1 MQLRTWAFRVNTK
14 GDRVVEPSAERKLK
28 VGELA
33 ERTNKTVRALRLYEE
48 RGLLTPAERSQG
60 GFRLYS
66 KHSVD
71 RVSLIDRLQSVGMSL
86 SEISDLLSVWNDA
99 ETNPFGLRRLQEE
112 YKRRLLDVRARIE
125 ALQEVETLLEEGVT
139 FIDGCQPC
147 VPQKSGCGCND
158 CDRFDTGDSDL
169 LMVTGV
175 TG

>member
-1 MQLRTWAFRVNTK
+1 MTK
-14 GDRVVEPSAERKLK
+14 SKRQRKLK

-33 ERTNKTVRALRLYEE
+33 ERTNKTVRALGLYEE

-60 GFRLYS
+60 GFRLFAEQ
-66 KHSVD
+66 SVE

-86 SEISDLLSVWNDA
+86 NEISDLFSVWNDA
-99 ETNPFGLRRLQEE
+99 ETNHFGMRRLQQE
-112 YKRRLLDVRARIE
+112 YRRRLVDVRARIE
-125 ALQEVETLLEEGVT
+125 ALQEVESLIEEGIG

-147 VPQKSGCGCND
+147 VPSKTGCGCND
-158 CDRFDTGDSDL
+158 CDRFESTDSDL

>member
-1 MQLRTWAFRVNTK
+1 MTIVTELSV
-14 GDRVVEPSAERKLK
+14 ERKLK

-48 RGLLTPAERSQG
+48 RGLLTPSERSQG

-66 KHSVD
+66 KQSVK

-86 SEISDLLSVWNDA
+86 SEISDLLCIWSEA
-99 ETNPFGLRRLQEE
+99 ETNQFGMRRLQQE

-125 ALQEVETLLEEGVT
+125 ALQDVESLLQEGIG
-139 FIDGCQPC
+139 FIDGCEPC
-147 VPQKSGCGCND
+147 VSQKTGCGCNE
-158 CDRFDTGDSDL
+158 CDRFDATDSDL

>member
-1 MQLRTWAFRVNTK
+1 M
-14 GDRVVEPSAERKLK
+14 VEMSVERKLK

-66 KHSVD
+66 SHSVK

-86 SEISDLLSVWNDA
+86 SEIYDLLSIWNDA
-99 ETNPFGLRRLQEE
+99 ETNQFGMRRLQEE
-112 YKRRLLDVRARIE
+112 YKRRLVDVRARIE
-125 ALQEVETLLEEGVT
+125 ALEEVETLLEEGVA
-139 FIDGCQPC
+139 FIDGCKPC
-147 VPQKSGCGCND
+147 IPQESGCGCTE
-158 CDRFDTGDSDL
+158 CDRFDATDSDL

-175 TG
+175 TV